1 MKKSKKYYALIEFIV
16 EADNCDIPDTI
27 ESDIEDLIDQ
37 EQINQLCDDV
47 DISYSKVISVK
58 EETLPCWKHIV
69 EFKEHE
75 YVALREF
82 MKECKKPIKNNDL
95 QNAFNR
101 ILGE

>member
-1 MKKSKKYYALIEFIV
+1 MKKSKKYYALVEFIV
-16 EADNCDIPDTI
+16 EAHNRNIPDTI
-27 ESDIEDLIDQ
+27 ESDIEDLIHADQ
-37 EQINQLCDDV
+37 VNSMCNDI

-58 EETLPCWKHIV
+58 EETLPCWMHIV

-82 MKECKKPIKNNDL
+82 IKGLKKPTKNNDL
-95 QNAFNR
+95 QDAFNR